1 MKVLVI
7 GAGASGL
14 FAAYSA
20 AKNTNAEVIVVDK
33 NEKAGK
39 KIYITGKGRC
49 NLTNFCSPRNFLEN
63 VVRNHKFLYSS
74 IYGFSPEDTM
84 NFFEENGLKLK
95 VERGNRVFPISEKAS
110 DVTKTLCDAAKKTG
124 VQFRFNS
131 SVDKLIVQDNKIK
144 GATISGKEELFD
156 FIILA
161 CGGLSYSSTG
171 SDGSGYKLAAAVG
184 HKIVPTTPALVGFR
198 VKNTTALSGLTLKNI
213 NLSFV
218 ENRKKVFTQF
228 GEALFT
234 HEGVSG
240 PTALTLSSFVTRRNL
255 KNTILSF
262 DLKPALEEDVLDKR
276 ILRDFDENKNKSIA
290 NVLIALLPKSI
301 IGYVIEQAGLS
312 VDKKVNSI
320 SVEERR
326 KIIFA
331 IKNLS
336 FEVEGLCNIESAVVT
351 AGGIDVNEINPN
363 SMESKLVKNLYFCG
377 EVMDVD
383 ALTGGF
389 NLQIAFS
396 TGVLAGK
403 LKGAENACN

>member
-1 MKVLVI
+1 M
-7 GAGASGL
+7 
-14 FAAYSA
+14 
-20 AKNTNAEVIVVDK
+20 
-33 NEKAGK
+33 
-39 KIYITGKGRC
+39 
-49 NLTNFCSPRNFLEN
+49 
-63 VVRNHKFLYSS
+63 
-74 IYGFSPEDTM
+74 
-84 NFFEENGLKLK
+84 
-95 VERGNRVFPISEKAS
+95 
-110 DVTKTLCDAAKKTG
+110 
-124 VQFRFNS
+124 
-131 SVDKLIVQDNKIK
+131 
-144 GATISGKEELFD
+144 
-156 FIILA
+156 
-161 CGGLSYSSTG
+161 
-171 SDGSGYKLAAAVG
+171 
-184 HKIVPTTPALVGFR
+184 
-198 VKNTTALSGLTLKNI
+198 
-213 NLSFV
+213 
-218 ENRKKVFTQF
+218 
-228 GEALFT
+228 
-234 HEGVSG
+234 
-240 PTALTLSSFVTRRNL
+240 
-255 KNTILSF
+255 
-262 DLKPALEEDVLDKR
+262 KPALEEDILDKR
-276 ILRDFDENKNKSIA
+276 ILRDFDEIKNKSIA

-312 VDKKVNSI
+312 GDKKVNSI